1 MFSQL
6 YLALIGGKETNK
18 TIILI
23 SLFINSIRKERI
35 RSYKNKLN
43 AIWKPTKYKYK
54 FTNTYATETC
64 SDCFLKFDY
73 LKT

>member
-6 YLALIGGKETNK
+6 YLALIGGKGNNT

-23 SLFINSIRKERI
+23 SLFINSIQKRI

-43 AIWKPTKYKYK
+43 EIWKPTKYKYISQTHRQQK
-54 FTNTYATETC
+54 PVQTV
-64 SDCFLKFDY
+64 S
-73 LKT
+73 